1 MYNINKEVAGEALV
15 SLDDYERVN
24 KYTWCVRIKKL
35 KDGEQKYAHGNVD
48 GKDIGM
54 HQLIMGKPPKGQV
67 IDHENNNGLD
77 NQRSNLR
84 FSTYS
89 ANSQNRKKKQ
99 GTKNNYIGVKAEGVK
114 FAATQ
119 GKERLG
125 VFNTEIEAAQH
136 YDKYVTI
143 KYNGHCQTNFDV
155 LPEDIEG
162 KTLEDLILIKP
173 KASGLPK
180 NIGFE
185 KIVNK
190 YYAKKHYQCKMYKS
204 CCVDTVEEALEE
216 LNKINK
222 TIKDIQDKAL
232 KDHYD
237 LPIEINEANQAI
249 IHLRNINNEIVDTC
263 IVDDKYWHELA
274 LYKWCRNPGG
284 YAQSDI
290 NKKPLTMHCFL
301 IQKIHTEND
310 VVDHINNNRLDNRM
324 SNLRSV
330 TTAINAHNKKKREGC
345 SSQYIGVSKK
355 DNSWQAA
362 IRYDGENMYI
372 GLFDNEIDAAKA
384 YNEKALFYY
393 KEYAN
398 LNIIED

>member
-1 MYNINKEVAGEALV
+1 
-15 SLDDYERVN
+15 
-24 KYTWCVRIKKL
+24 
-35 KDGEQKYAHGNVD
+35 
-48 GKDIGM
+48 M
-54 HQLIMGKPPKGQV
+54 HEFIMGKPPKGQI
-67 IDHENNNGLD
+67 IDHENNNSLD

-84 FSTYS
+84 FATYS

-125 VFNTEIEAAQH
+125 VFNTEIEAAKH

-143 KYNGHCQTNFDV
+143 KYNGHCKTNFDV

-162 KTLEDLILIKP
+162 KTLEDLILKKP
-173 KASGLPK
+173 KASGLPD
-180 NIGFE
+180 NICFD
-185 KIVNK
+185 KIK
-190 YYAKKHYQCKMYKS
+190 QQYYAKKNYQCKMHKS
-204 CCVDTVEEALEE
+204 LCVDTVEEALEE

-232 KDHYD
+232 KEHYEK
-237 LPIEINEANQAI
+237 PIERNEMDQAV
-249 IHLRNINNEIVDTC
+249 IHLRNINQEIVGTC

-274 LYKWCRNPGG
+274 LYKWSKNPGG
-284 YAQSDI
+284 YAQTDI

-301 IQKIHTEND
+301 MQKIQTETD

-330 TTAINAHNKKKREGC
+330 TSAINAHNKMKREGC

-355 DNSWQAA
+355 KNSWQAQ
-362 IRYDGENMYI
+362 ISYDGVHMFL
-372 GLFDNEIDAAKA
+372 GSFDNEIDAAKA
-384 YNEKALFYY
+384 YNERAIFYY
-393 KEYAN
+393 KECAN